1 MNKQT
6 QQLLGLIRRSQF
18 PKKQLIVVFLISIIE
33 TATALAVPLLTMNLI
48 NDFSTTGFQ
57 WNTILIVA
65 IVLILQAILGG
76 LTYYLMRKLG
86 ERVVAN
92 LRTELWQHVLHLK
105 VPYFDANESGTTMS
119 RITQDTGVVKE
130 LATERLVSF
139 VAGIFSIIGAVIVLL
154 WIDWKMTLLMLLA
167 VPITILA
174 TIPLA
179 QNMNKIAKANQDE
192 LASFSGHL
200 GRVLTNIRLVKT
212 SQTEHDELEN
222 GKKRINHLYGFGLKE
237 AKVLAFLSP
246 IMTLLMMVV
255 LIIIFGYG
263 GAQVASGNISSGEL
277 VAIMIYLVQIIVPFT
292 QMATFF
298 TALQKALGATERI
311 TAVLEEPTE
320 NEVGKDVPN
329 SAAPIRFEDV
339 HFQYNEQPVLKGM
352 TFTIQPNKTTA
363 FVSGSGGGKT
373 TMFSLIERFY
383 NATGGGIY
391 YGDDRIESFN
401 LKEWRGLF
409 GYVSQ
414 EAPLMNGTV
423 RENVLYGKPDAT
435 EDEVV
440 DALKAA
446 YAYDFVMKLE
456 NGLESEVGEGGIKL
470 SGGQKQRI
478 AIARALLR
486 NPQILL
492 LDEATSNL
500 DNESE
505 REVQLAINK
514 LKENRTTI
522 VIAHRLST
530 ITHADQIFIFE
541 NGQLSGQGTHS
552 ELLQSNPYYDQLWS
566 QANERFN

>member
-33 TATALAVPLLTMNLI
+33 TITALAVPLLTMNLI

-86 ERVVAN
+86 EHVVAN

-130 LATERLVSF
+130 LVTEQLVSF

-154 WIDWKMTLLMLLA
+154 WIDWKMTLIMLLA

-179 QNMNKIAKANQDE
+179 QKMNKIAKANQDE

-200 GRVLTNIRLVKT
+200 GRVLTNIRLLKT
-212 SQTEHDELEN
+212 SQTEQDELEN
-222 GKKRINHLYGFGLKE
+222 GKTRIQHLYGFGLKE

-255 LIIIFGYG
+255 LIVIFGYG

-320 NEVGKDVPN
+320 SEVGKDVPT
-329 SAAPIRFEDV
+329 SPAPIRFEDV
-339 HFQYNEQPVLKGM
+339 HFQYNEQPVLNGM
-352 TFTIQPNKTTA
+352 TFTIQPNNTTA

-383 NATGGGIY
+383 NVTGGNIY
-391 YGDDRIESFN
+391 YGAEPIEAFN
-401 LKEWRGLF
+401 LKQWRRLF

-414 EAPLMNGTV
+414 EAPLMNGTI
-423 RENVLYGKPDAT
+423 RENVLYGKPEAT
-435 EDEVV
+435 DEEVV
-440 DALKAA
+440 EALKAA
-446 YAYDFVMKLE
+446 FAYDFVMKLE
-456 NGLESEVGEGGIKL
+456 NGLDSEVGEGGIKL

-566 QANERFN
+566 QANERYN

>member
-18 PKKQLIVVFLISIIE
+18 PKKQLVVVFLISIIE

-57 WNTILIVA
+57 WNTIIIVA
-65 IVLILQAILGG
+65 VVLILQAILGG

-105 VPYFDANESGTTMS
+105 VPFFDGHESGETMS

-130 LATERLVSF
+130 LVTEQLVSF

-154 WIDWKMTLLMLLA
+154 WIDWKMTLLMLIA

-179 QNMNKIAKANQDE
+179 QKMNKIAKANQDE

-212 SQTEHDELEN
+212 SQTEQDELEH
-222 GKKRINHLYGFGLKE
+222 GKTRIQHLYGFGLKE

-246 IMTLLMMVV
+246 IMTMLMMIV
-255 LIIIFGYG
+255 LIVIFGYG

-311 TAVLEEPTE
+311 TTLLEEPTE
-320 NEVGKDVPN
+320 QENGKDVPILP
-329 SAAPIRFEDV
+329 APIRFEDV
-339 HFQYNEQPVLKGM
+339 HFKYHDQPILNGM

-383 NATGGGIY
+383 HVTDGGIY
-391 YGDDRIESFN
+391 YGNNHIETFN
-401 LKEWRGLF
+401 LRQWRSLF

-435 EDEVV
+435 MEEVV
-440 DALKAA
+440 EALKAA
-446 YAYDFVMKLE
+446 FAYDFVMKLE
-456 NGLESEVGEGGIKL
+456 NGIETEVGEGGIKL

-514 LKENRTTI
+514 LKENRTTV

-541 NGQLSGQGTHS
+541 NGQLSGQGTHN
-552 ELLQSNPYYDQLWS
+552 ELLQSNTYYDQLWS
-566 QANERFN
+566 QANERY

>member
-6 QQLLGLIRRSQF
+6 QQLLGLIKRSQF
-18 PKKQLIVVFLISIIE
+18 PKNQLIVVFLISIIE
-33 TATALAVPLLTMNLI
+33 TITALAVPLLTMNLI
-48 NDFSTTGFQ
+48 NDFSTIGFQ
-57 WNTILIVA
+57 WPMILIVA
-65 IVLILQAILGG
+65 VVLILQAILGG
-76 LTYYLMRKLG
+76 VTYYLMRKLG

-105 VPYFDANESGTTMS
+105 VPYFDANESGSTMS

-130 LATERLVSF
+130 LVTERLVNF

-154 WIDWKMTLLMLLA
+154 WIDWKMTLLMLIA

-179 QNMNKIAKANQDE
+179 QKMNKIAKANQDE

-212 SQTEHDELEN
+212 SQTEQDELEN
-222 GKKRINHLYGFGLKE
+222 GKTRIQHLYGFGLKE

-246 IMTLLMMVV
+246 IMTMLMMIV
-255 LIIIFGYG
+255 LIVIFGYG
-263 GAQVASGNISSGEL
+263 GAQVSSGNISSGEL

-298 TALQKALGATERI
+298 TSLQKALGATERI

-320 NEVGKDVPN
+320 DEVGKAVP
-329 SAAPIRFEDV
+329 ALPAPISFRDV
-339 HFQYNEQPVLKGM
+339 HFQYNEQPVLNGM
-352 TFTIQPNKTTA
+352 TFNILPNETTA

-383 NATGGGIY
+383 HVTSGGIY
-391 YGDDRIESFN
+391 YGDDRIETFN

-414 EAPLMNGTV
+414 ESPLMNGTV
-423 RENVLYGKPDAT
+423 RENVLYGKPDAS
-435 EDEVV
+435 EDELVE
-440 DALKAA
+440 ALKAA

-456 NGLESEVGEGGIKL
+456 NGMDTEVGEGGIKL

-478 AIARALLR
+478 DIARALLR

-505 REVQLAINK
+505 REVQLAINT

-541 NGQLSGQGTHS
+541 NGQLSGQGTHN

-566 QANERFN
+566 QANERY

>member
-33 TATALAVPLLTMNLI
+33 TITALAVPLLTMNLI

-57 WNTILIVA
+57 WPTIVIVA
-65 IVLILQAILGG
+65 VVLILQAVLGG

-92 LRTELWQHVLHLK
+92 LRTELWHHVLHLK
-105 VPYFDANESGTTMS
+105 VPYFDANESGSTMS

-130 LATERLVSF
+130 LVTEQLVSF

-179 QNMNKIAKANQDE
+179 QKMNKIAKANQDE

-212 SQTEHDELEN
+212 SQTEQDELEN
-222 GKKRINHLYGFGLKE
+222 GKTRIQHLYGFGLKE

-311 TAVLEEPTE
+311 TAVLEESTE
-320 NEVGKDVPN
+320 SDVGKAVPTLP
-329 SAAPIRFEDV
+329 APIRFEDV
-339 HFQYNEQPVLKGM
+339 HFKYNDQPVLNGM
-352 TFTIQPNKTTA
+352 TFTIQPNETTA

-383 NATGGGIY
+383 NVTDGGIF
-391 YGDDRIESFN
+391 YGSDRIETFN
-401 LKEWRGLF
+401 LKDWRGLF

-414 EAPLMNGTV
+414 EAPLMNGTI
-423 RENVLYGKPDAT
+423 RENVLYGKPNAT
-435 EDEVV
+435 EEELVE
-440 DALKAA
+440 ALKAA

-522 VIAHRLST
+522 IIAHRLST

-541 NGQLSGQGTHS
+541 NGELSGQGTHG
-552 ELLQSNPYYDQLWS
+552 ELLQSNPYYEQLWS